1 MRVYVVVFLYV
12 LSSVFSSCCAKI
24 FKIDKILAVVNN
36 QVILDSDIDQVLFY
50 LKQEKNTITVPLKI
64 NFLRDKILEKL
75 IIDSLILEEAKKLN
89 ITVSDMQLDIIL
101 SNIALKKHMTLNEL
115 KNDIILNNTNDFFN
129 YEDYIQNIKKSL
141 TIQMLQD
148 YLFNSDI
155 DISESE
161 IYHVL
166 NKKITKQNDLKKINL
181 KFIIL
186 PLLQRENDKVIKNK
200 KILINHLFKMIHNHS
215 NFDYFYEFFK
225 KNKNGVL
232 SENISLKHLKNL
244 KKIFFSKLDIFKKN
258 QILGPV
264 LGKKG
269 LYIIKVNNIENNS
282 IKKIT
287 TEFHIQHCL
296 ICPSIML
303 NDVQAKKDIFEIYN
317 NIKMKNYSF
326 EYAVESF
333 SHDFYSSHKKG
344 DLGWISNK
352 SFDGVF
358 KNILKNLNNNEISQ
372 PIRSKFGW
380 HIIKLLEKR
389 QIDKQWKIEKEK
401 VYQILLKRKI
411 QQEKNNWIKKLK
423 KSSYINVF
431 QY

>member
-1 MRVYVVVFLYV
+1 MRVYVVVILYV
-12 LSSVFSSCCAKI
+12 LSSVFSNCCAKI
-24 FKIDKILAVVNN
+24 FEIDKILAVVNN

-50 LKQEKNTITVPLKI
+50 LKQENNTITVPLKI

-75 IIDSLILEEAKKLN
+75 IVDSLILEEANKLN
-89 ITVSDMQLDIIL
+89 ITVSDMQLDTIF
-101 SNIALKKHMTLNEL
+101 SNIAFKKHITLNEL
-115 KNDIILNNTNDFFN
+115 KNNIILNNTNDFFN
-129 YEDYIQNIKKSL
+129 YEDYIQNVKKSL
-141 TIQMLQD
+141 KIKMLQD
-148 YLFNSDI
+148 YLFNSNI
-155 DISESE
+155 DISERE
-161 IYHVL
+161 IYHLL
-166 NKKITKQNDLKKINL
+166 NEKITKQNDLKKINL
-181 KFIIL
+181 KLIIL
-186 PLLQRENDKVIKNK
+186 PLSKRENDKAIKNK
-200 KILINHLFKMIHNHS
+200 KILINHLFKMINNNS

-225 KNKNGVL
+225 KNKNCFL

-264 LGKKG
+264 LGRKG

-296 ICPSIML
+296 IRPSIIL
-303 NDVQAKKDIFEIYN
+303 NDIQAKKDIFEIYN

-326 EYAVESF
+326 EYAVKNF
-333 SHDFYSSHKKG
+333 SHDFYSSHKQG

-389 QIDKQWKIEKEK
+389 QIDKKWKIEKEK
-401 VYQILLKRKI
+401 VYQILLQRKI

-423 KSSYINVF
+423 KLSYINIF